1 MRESLTNVKNK
12 LCFTHKQ
19 FTMTILYDWF
29 ENPKS
34 DDTQETTLHVRP
46 CFNGKVTTHKLI
58 EHIQQHSSLT
68 PGDVLAVLSEL
79 SHTVGEYLSEGCQ
92 VHVEG
97 LGYFSP
103 TLAVEGKVTPDMP
116 LRDRNRKVR
125 FKDIS
130 FRMDKGLKQSVG
142 HPKTEMTRW
151 ETHSAKLSEEEM
163 ETKLAAYFQ
172 ENGFITRLSL
182 QYLLGLKKSAALSL
196 LKQLR
201 ESGRLLNKGTN
212 HSPVYVPAPGCF
224 STPTAP

>member
-1 MRESLTNVKNK
+1 MS
-12 LCFTHKQ
+12 
-19 FTMTILYDWF
+19 ILYDWF

-34 DDTQETTLHVRP
+34 DDAQETTLHVRP
-46 CFNGKVTTHKLI
+46 CFNGKVTTRKLI

-68 PGDVLAVLSEL
+68 PGDVLAVLSEV

-103 TLAVEGKVTPDMP
+103 TLTVEGKVTPEMP
-116 LRDRNRKVR
+116 LRERNRKVR
-125 FKDIS
+125 FKDVS
-130 FRMDKGLKQSVG
+130 FRMDKGLKHSVG
-142 HPKTEMTRW
+142 YPKTEMTRW

-163 ETKLAAYFQ
+163 EMKLTAYFQ

-201 ESGRLLNKGTN
+201 EAGRLLNKGTK
-212 HSPVYVPAPGCF
+212 HSPVYVPAPSCF
-224 STPTAP
+224 GTPTAP